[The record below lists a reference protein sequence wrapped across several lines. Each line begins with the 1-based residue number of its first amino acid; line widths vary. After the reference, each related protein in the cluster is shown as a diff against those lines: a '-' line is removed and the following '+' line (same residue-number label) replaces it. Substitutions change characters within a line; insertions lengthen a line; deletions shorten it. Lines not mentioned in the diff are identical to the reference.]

1 MLGLRS
7 RRLALQRSAGERIET
22 ERILS
27 TARAVLA
34 LTSVVT
40 FQFDGSRFSHPTLIN
55 TLLLVY
61 TAHCLALMATLW
73 FRIGT
78 GEFRFS
84 WWVHAS
90 DLVWPTVISLFTNG
104 PSSPF
109 FLYFIFAILAAAFR
123 WGIRE
128 SLFTVVFALAA
139 MTADAK
145 ILTLPWM
152 SRHFESRFDA
162 NLFVVRTVYMVILA
176 FLIGYLAE
184 SEKRR
189 RAEAMSIAKVSAEA
203 NVEAGLKGTLQA
215 VLQEVLLLFGAKQLL
230 LVAGDPETGR
240 ANLWRVERLEDDGEV
255 VFSWGHLNQ
264 NEWLTY
270 EFHLGDPGV
279 VAAWRGNNER
289 TSLVLDRDGTRLRGP
304 RKGLTQAFLSRH
316 SFKLLLAAGVNVAPD
331 VSARVFLF
339 EPRLGGRA
347 EEQLRLLQQLISQV
361 SPAVYNVYILR
372 RLRTRAA
379 AVERGRVARELHDG
393 VVQSLHAIAFRLY
406 ALRTSSMVDSPD
418 CAKELTD
425 IQELVQ
431 NETTSLRALIH
442 QLKPVDFD
450 PRHLVDFLSGVIERY
465 RYETGIEAKF
475 VCDVGEVTLRPQAC
489 REVAGIV
496 QEALANVLKHSGAE
510 NVLVRLG
517 VEKGMWNL
525 IVEDDGRGFA
535 FSGRMSQSELE
546 KIRAGPLVIKDRVR
560 SLGGELSIESKP
572 GQGSRLVISFP
583 QMVMS
588 NSA

>member
-40 FQFDGSRFSHPTLIN
+40 FQFGGAHFQHPTLIS

-84 WWVHAS
+84 WFVHAT
-90 DLVWPTVISLFTNG
+90 DLLWPTLISLFTNG

-152 SRHFESRFDA
+152 ARLFESKFDA

-203 NVEAGLKGTLQA
+203 NVEAGLKGTVQA
-215 VLQEVLLLFGAKQLL
+215 VLQEVLLLFGARQLI
-230 LVAGDPETGR
+230 LVAGDPETAR
-240 ANLWRVERLEDDGEV
+240 SNLWRVERLEEDGEV
-255 VFSWGHLNQ
+255 VFTWGHLNQ
-264 NEWLTY
+264 TEWVTY
-270 EFHLGDPGV
+270 EFHLGDPGA

-289 TSLVLDRDGTRLRGP
+289 SAILLDRDGTRVRGP
-304 RKGLTQAFLSRH
+304 RKGLKSAFMSRY
-316 SFKLLLAAGVNVAPD
+316 SFKLLLAGGINVASD

-339 EPRLGGRA
+339 EPRLGGRP

-418 CAKELTD
+418 CAQELTD

-450 PRHLVDFLSGVIERY
+450 PRHLVDFLAGTIERY

-517 VEKGMWNL
+517 AENGMWNL
-525 IVEDDGRGFA
+525 VIEDDGRGFA
-535 FSGRMSQSELE
+535 FSGRLSQSELE
-546 KIRAGPLVIKDRVR
+546 KIRAGPLVIKERVR

-588 NSA
+588 STA